1 MPDTFVLDCSV
12 AAKWVLPE
20 RDRAPALGWF
30 ERYASGE
37 VLPIAPYILLAE
49 FASLVAKRN
58 RRKQISAEQAYEAFS
73 LMTKCAPR
81 LFDLRPRLFR
91 ALDLS
96 LEYQLSLWDCVYLA
110 LAPEHHGP
118 VLTADLRLFRAGRGR
133 HPSVRLRALDP
144 EIKPSIR
151 WAEQDTLRQSSVIW
165 LYQR

>member
-20 RDRAPALGWF
+20 PDRAPALGLF

-37 VLPIAPYILLAE
+37 VLLIAPDLLLAE

-58 RRKQISAEQAYEAFS
+58 RRKQISAEQAHEAFS

-81 LFDLRPRLFR
+81 LFDTRPRLSR

-96 LEYQLSLWDCVYLA
+96 LQCQLSLWDCVYLA
-110 LAPEHHGP
+110 LALEHDCP
-118 VLTADLRLFRAGRGR
+118 VLTADLRLFRAGRGG
-133 HPSVRLRALDP
+133 HPSVRLV
-144 EIKPSIR
+144 
-151 WAEQDTLRQSSVIW
+151 Q
-165 LYQR
+165 